1 LVAGLDDLPDDLLEI
16 GDARGPRQRTAPP
29 QVEVIRSLGADDL
42 HLLTAPLSEP
52 LPAKPLSKLKHS
64 HHEAARLM
72 AIGTPDVEISLYTG
86 YNNTYLSTL
95 RSSDPAFQ
103 ELLSH
108 YADHQE
114 QKHVDVVER
123 MRQLGLDSLEVLQ
136 DRLNSDE
143 NGWSRRELMEL
154 ADLMLLKPIQATRSV
169 GAGGSG
175 PVSPVQI
182 AVNFVTAPDSTKVIE
197 HQPSEP
203 NK

>member
-1 LVAGLDDLPDDLLEI
+1 MTGLDDLPDDLLEI

-29 QVEVIRSLGADDL
+29 KVEVIRSLGADDL
-42 HLLTAPLSEP
+42 HLLTTPLPEAA
-52 LPAKPLSKLKHS
+52 PAKPLSRLKHS

-86 YNNTYLSTL
+86 YSNAYLSTL
-95 RSSDPAFQ
+95 RSSDPAFR

-123 MRQLGLDSLEVLQ
+123 MRQLGLDSLEELQ
-136 DRLNSDE
+136 DRLNSDAD
-143 NGWSRRELMEL
+143 GWSRRELMEL

-169 GAGGSG
+169 GAGGNG
-175 PVSPVQI
+175 PASPVQI
-182 AVNFVTAPDSTKVIE
+182 AVNFVTAPDSTKMIE